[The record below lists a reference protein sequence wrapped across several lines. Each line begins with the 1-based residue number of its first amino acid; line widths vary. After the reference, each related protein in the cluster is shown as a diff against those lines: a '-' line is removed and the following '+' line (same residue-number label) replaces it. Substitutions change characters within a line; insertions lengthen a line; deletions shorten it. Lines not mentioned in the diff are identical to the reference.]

1 MTNLSVIVPISERAS
16 ELKRVNDGYLA
27 AISAMGVPFEVV
39 YVLDEQAEEVDEY
52 LRDVVA
58 RNPQCRSI
66 RLSRR
71 FGSATALAVGLK
83 ETTGKN
89 ILILPPYAQVS
100 ANDLSSVVDELAG
113 SDVVVAVRDRRAD
126 SRLNR
131 AKSSVYNFMARRV
144 SDTGIGDVTCDVRA
158 LRRYVAEELTLYGGL
173 ARFIPEQAHRLGFSV
188 TGVEVAQA
196 RSDRRFQ
203 MYGPWRYF
211 RRLLDVLAALLLLRF
226 TVKPLR
232 FFGAIGLI
240 LGSVGIGM
248 AAYAI
253 VEPLILGENL
263 ASRYLSV
270 AAALVL
276 MLALQ
281 IIAVGLV
288 GETVVFGR
296 GKRVPTYR
304 IREVVTSGNA
314 QPTTP
319 PNAQSATG

>member
-1 MTNLSVIVPISERAS
+1 MTDLSVIVPISERAS
-16 ELKRVNDGYLA
+16 ELPRVNDGYLA
-27 AISAMGVPFEVV
+27 TISAIGVSFEVV
-39 YVLDEQAEEVDEY
+39 YVLDEQADEVDAY
-52 LRDVVA
+52 LRGVVA
-58 RNPQCRSI
+58 RNPHCRSI

-83 ETTGKN
+83 ETTGDH
-89 ILILPPYAQVS
+89 ILVLPPYAQVS
-100 ANDLSSVVDELAG
+100 ANDLRAVVEELAG

-131 AKSSVYNFMARRV
+131 AKSFVYNFLARRV
-144 SDTGIGDVTCDVRA
+144 SDTGIDDVTCDVRA
-158 LRRYVAEELTLYGGL
+158 FRRTVAEELTLYGGL

-188 TGVEVAQA
+188 KGIEVAQA

-203 MYGPWRYF
+203 IYGAWRYL

-240 LGSVGIGM
+240 MGTTGM
-248 AAYAI
+248 GMLAYA
-253 VEPLILGENL
+253 VAEPLVLGENL
-263 ASRYLSV
+263 AGRYVSV
-270 AAALVL
+270 AGALIL

-304 IREVVTSGNA
+304 IREIVSSSVQS
-314 QPTTP
+314 PTP
-319 PNAQSATG
+319 PSTAQHATG